1 MKGLEIKTDNVEI
14 ELQEYNSAE
23 LEDLMTKLGDSHA
36 HAKEHVC
43 RDLYRIFIKQEEVAF
58 ETVMKNIIELFRW
71 CNTDDDG
78 SYAKGKSP
86 AIEIS
91 KLLFNGT
98 LPILSDY
105 QFHSEHL

>member
-1 MKGLEIKTDNVEI
+1 MKELKIKTDNVEI

-23 LEDLMTKLGDSHA
+23 LEDLITKLGDSHA

-43 RDLYRIFIKQEEVAF
+43 RDIFRIFIKQEEVAF
-58 ETVMKNIIELFRW
+58 ETVMKNIIELSKW
-71 CNTDDDG
+71 CNTNDDG

-91 KLLFNGT
+91 ELLFNET
-98 LPILSDY
+98 LPRLSSD
-105 QFHSEHL
+105 